1 MDHRNT
7 AIIVIGALVVGAVGY
22 LAGVEIAGRGPS
34 AAVTEAA
41 IKGYLSAHPDL
52 LKAEVKPPEPK
63 ATQVAGL
70 TDAQRADVEK
80 TIETH
85 LMDHPE
91 IVRDA
96 IDELQRKQDEADKLA
111 QVDAISKN
119 KDLLFTSDRQ
129 LVIGNPKG
137 NVTLIEFF
145 DYNCAYCRRAQADLK
160 KLIDN
165 DSNLRVVLKEFPVL
179 GEGSVEAARVSI
191 AVKMVAPDKAEAFH
205 DALFA
210 KPGQVN
216 GKVALAVAADLGIDT
231 DAVKADMNKDEVTAT
246 ITESY
251 TLASQLSLTGTPS
264 YVTAD
269 EVVIGA
275 VGYDALK
282 QKIQEARASC
292 AGATIC

>member
-1 MDHRNT
+1 MNKANIAVA
-7 AIIVIGALVVGAVGY
+7 AIAAVVIGAVGY
-22 LAGVEIAGRGPS
+22 LIGVEVAGQGPS
-34 AAVTEAA
+34 AEVTEAA
-41 IKGYLSAHPDL
+41 IKGYLTDHPDL
-52 LKAEVKPPEPK
+52 IKSEP
-63 ATQVAGL
+63 TVVAGL
-70 TDAQRADVEK
+70 TDQQRTEVEQ
-80 TIETH
+80 TIESH

-119 KDLLFTSDRQ
+119 KDLLFTSDHQ

-137 NVTLIEFF
+137 DVTLIEFF
-145 DYNCAYCRRAQADLK
+145 DYNCAYCRRAQADMH

-191 AVKMVAPDKAEAFH
+191 AVKMVAPDKAAAFH
-205 DALFA
+205 DALIT

-231 DAVKADMNKDEVTAT
+231 DAVKANMNNDEVNST
-246 ITESY
+246 ITEVY

-269 EVVIGA
+269 DVVIGA

-282 QKIQEARASC
+282 SKIQEARANC
-292 AGATIC
+292 AGTTTC